1 MTGDSVDA
9 ATAANASFR
18 DAIRQKADDLDVNL
32 DDVLLQSPRRDPLN
46 VGTSSDHQ
54 KGEWFGQL
62 WTEAISQRDADT
74 IHIRGLHYVIVQLDR
89 DIAPPTSRTSWDRY
103 KNAAK
108 CYNYLTD
115 AGACARVL
123 GYVPIGGVVDEK
135 NQQERV
141 TEYTGHDVDP
151 GIRGTGRPAGISV
164 PTVPEVD
171 ERAELRFYDLDDYID
186 RIARKVARAAAY
198 RFQFNTAEQQPHHIE
213 VWAEKALP
221 DAVRN
226 AAKDA
231 GADAI
236 VEGEGHLS
244 YRVAHDFVTRVET
257 AAKPAVVLYLADFDP
272 AGEVMPG
279 AMAAKISWLDKSD
292 ALSQRVCLSRLAVTA
307 DQVDELDLPR
317 EPVDVDPSAASYR
330 TMAQN
335 WQRERGG
342 GAVELSALEADLDNY
357 CRIVRDGVLSVS
369 DPDIRQKNRDAEQEF
384 EDELKDRIREQL
396 ADSDLDAVLS
406 DLQDWIE
413 RFNEQL
419 NDAREPL
426 QQLRDV
432 ATEGVDDDFENT
444 VDDAINAVD
453 VPDVDVPEGDAAPP
467 QTPLYDS
474 ARPYM
479 QNVRVIKGGDSDG

>member
-1 MTGDSVDA
+1 MTGDSIER
-9 ATAANASFR
+9 ATAADASFR
-18 DAIRQKADDLDVNL
+18 DAIQQKADDLNVNL
-32 DDVLLQSPRRDPLN
+32 DDVLLQSRRRDPLN
-46 VGTSSDHQ
+46 VGTSSDHK
-54 KGEWFGQL
+54 KGEWFAEL

-74 IHIRGLHYVIVQLDR
+74 IHIRGLHYVVVQLDR
-89 DIAPPTSRTSWDRY
+89 DIEPPTARTSWDRY
-103 KNAAK
+103 RNAAK
-108 CYNYLTD
+108 CYGYLTD

-135 NQQERV
+135 NQQERI
-141 TEYTGHDVDP
+141 TEYTGHDVDVDVDR
-151 GIRGTGRPAGISV
+151 IGRPAGISV
-164 PTVPEVD
+164 PDVPEVD
-171 ERAELRFYDLDDYID
+171 DRAELRFEDLDDYID
-186 RIARKVARAAAY
+186 RVARRVARAAGY
-198 RFQFNTAEQQPHHIE
+198 RLQFNTAEQQPFHIE
-213 VWAEKALP
+213 VWSEKALP

-257 AAKPAVVLYLADFDP
+257 AEKPAVVLYLADFDP
-272 AGEVMPG
+272 AGENMPG

-307 DQVDELDLPR
+307 EQVDDLDLPR
-317 EPVDVDPSAASYR
+317 EPVEVDPSAASYH
-330 TMAQN
+330 TLAQD
-335 WQRERGG
+335 WQSERGG
-342 GAVELSALEADLDNY
+342 GAVELSALEADLENY
-357 CRIVRDGVLSVS
+357 CRIVRDGVLSAS
-369 DPDIRQKNRDAEQEF
+369 DPDIRRKNRDAEQEF
-384 EDELKDRIREQL
+384 KDELEDSIREQL

-413 RFNEQL
+413 RFNQQL
-419 NDAREPL
+419 DDAREPL

-432 ATEGVDDDFENT
+432 ATEGVDDDWQRT
-444 VDDAINAVD
+444 VRDAIEDVD

-479 QNVRVIKGGDSDG
+479 ENVRVIKGGDN